1 MRIIQKSSRLA
12 QFCFLNEG
20 VVFLDE
26 ENIPYMKVRPDD
38 DFNAVRLS
46 DGLLDHFDHDYI
58 VKFCPEA
65 FLTLEED

>member
-1 MRIIQKSSRLA
+1 MRIIQKSSRLV

-38 DFNAVRLS
+38 RFNAVRLS
-46 DGLLDHFDHDYI
+46 DGLLDRFGHDCI
-58 VKFCPEA
+58 VTFCPDA